1 MRSSQY
7 KSAPCAKRLR
17 REISNT
23 SENGSHDHK
32 NHDSDDDDENPAIAL
47 MKERETVSMED
58 NHIYFRADVTE
69 KSVSKLIKLI
79 HQINRDFTTLRSSMP
94 IAKIECVPVFLHITS
109 MGGNCMMGY
118 LAADIIKTSQV
129 PIYTIIEGYA
139 FSAATHFSVVGQRRF
154 ITESSVML
162 IHQLSSYGGGGTYEK
177 VKDDAQNNELLMV
190 RMKKLYLGHTNGKM
204 KKSELDKLLSKDIF
218 LDAHE
223 CVRLGLVDEI
233 YTGEHNIK
241 A

>member
-1 MRSSQY
+1 MRSTLY
-7 KSAPCAKRLR
+7 KTEPRAKRPR
-17 REISNT
+17 YEISNT
-23 SENGSHDHK
+23 SEHDHK
-32 NHDSDDDDENPAIAL
+32 NHDSDDEEHEENPAVAL

-58 NHIYFRADVTE
+58 NHIYFRTEVCE
-69 KSVSKLIKLI
+69 KSIGKLIRII
-79 HQINRDFTTLRSSMP
+79 HQINRDFATLKSSMP

-109 MGGNCMMGY
+109 TGGNCMMGY

-154 ITESSVML
+154 ITENSVML
-162 IHQLSSYGGGGTYEK
+162 IHQLSTYGGGGTYEK
-177 VKDDAQNNELLMV
+177 VKDEAQNNDLLMV

-204 KKSELDKLLSKDIF
+204 KKVELDKLLSKDIF
-218 LDAHE
+218 LDANE

>member
-1 MRSSQY
+1 MKSTLFTPRTKRMR
-7 KSAPCAKRLR
+7 C
-17 REISNT
+17 EIT
-23 SENGSHDHK
+23 STLDTKKHDHK
-32 NHDSDDDDENPAIAL
+32 NYDSDDEHEENPAVAL
-47 MKERETVSMED
+47 MKERESVNMED
-58 NHIYFRADVTE
+58 NHIYFRTEVSE
-69 KSVSKLIKLI
+69 KSIGKLIKII
-79 HQINRDFTTLRSSMP
+79 HQINKDFTTLKSSMP
-94 IAKIECVPVFLHITS
+94 VAKIVSVPVFLHITS

-139 FSAATHFSVVGQRRF
+139 FSAATHFSIVGQRRF
-154 ITESSVML
+154 ITENSVML
-162 IHQLSSYGGGGTYEK
+162 IHQLSTYGGGGTYEK
-177 VKDDAQNNELLMV
+177 VKDDAQNNDLLMA
-190 RMKKLYLGHTNGKM
+190 RMKKLYLGHTHGKM

-218 LDAHE
+218 LDAQE